1 MKTLKNT
8 HWIYQKISPK
18 EITPIFYKG
27 STSNI
32 SPNSPRVAIIGSR
45 KVSMYTYDFLP
56 YLMRFLLKIQ
66 ATVVSGGALGV
77 DILAHQIALNHGL
90 TNICLLASPLNKI
103 SPRENQ
109 LIIDQISKSGIV
121 LSTQAPFVN
130 TQKYM
135 FLSRN
140 KMLVDL
146 ADIIIIPQAQ
156 LKSGTMQT
164 GEYALKQNKPVFVL
178 PSRCFD
184 IPFLGNLELIRKGAY
199 LLGDFRDLFDYD
211 PIFQRYEKY
220 LEKHI
225 APLRSK
231 VKNASKYNSVQILDK
246 LTDQLG
252 L

>member
-1 MKTLKNT
+1 MKTLKNA
-8 HWIYQKISPK
+8 HWIYKQICPK
-18 EITPIFYKG
+18 DSIQIFYKG

-32 SPNSPRVAIIGSR
+32 SSQSPRVAIIGSR

-56 YLMRFLLKIQ
+56 YIMRFLLKVQ
-66 ATVVSGGALGV
+66 ATIISGGALGV
-77 DILAHQIALNHGL
+77 DILAHQVALNHGL
-90 TNICLLASPLNKI
+90 KNICLLASPLNKI
-103 SPRENQ
+103 SPKENQ
-109 LIIDQISKSGIV
+109 VTIDQISKSGLV

-130 TQKYM
+130 TKKYM

-156 LKSGTMQT
+156 LNSGTMQT

-199 LLGDFRDLFDYD
+199 LLGDFRDLFSYD
-211 PIFQRYEKY
+211 PIFKRYEKY

-225 APLRSK
+225 APLRHK
-231 VKNASKYNSVQILDK
+231 VKNASQYNSVQILDK
-246 LTDQLG
+246 LTNQLD